1 MDTPNMALRTSQLIS
16 SSLHFWWVAFLRCS
30 KDYWWICQQ
39 KGKCLDSRLVKVW
52 QDFGDVFE
60 YNSLMHWWQDRG
72 TGLFDSPQV
81 EMDFVEYLVSGML
94 VLKRKDLVHPH
105 KGKICIAIPLDLD
118 RKKMLAA
125 VEAVF
130 KIANVRGAHY
140 DQDAKY
146 QLIYTD
152 PRTLRKLIPAYCT
165 WALKLCVEQSQ
176 ATNPIHKWKSYEMG
190 KQLKATPEHVTTI
203 YDSPKTA
210 KAKRSSMRTDQ
221 SRNNASALS
230 LISNVE
236 IGKFPSKAKVT
247 AKPRWTESQQAGL
260 DQAVATG
267 QWPPKDWLDLEH
279 TFMLPDQGLDLFND
293 QGAPIVRELAILTA
307 MNNMEK
313 TFLSTS
319 HSAG

>member
-39 KGKCLDSRLVKVW
+39 KGNCLDSRLVKVW
-52 QDFGDVFE
+52 QDFGDVFQ

-176 ATNPIHKWKSYEMG
+176 SSNPIH
-190 KQLKATPEHVTTI
+190 
-203 YDSPKTA
+203 SP
-210 KAKRSSMRTDQ
+210 
-221 SRNNASALS
+221 
-230 LISNVE
+230 
-236 IGKFPSKAKVT
+236 P
-247 AKPRWTESQQAGL
+247 
-260 DQAVATG
+260 
-267 QWPPKDWLDLEH
+267 
-279 TFMLPDQGLDLFND
+279 
-293 QGAPIVRELAILTA
+293 
-307 MNNMEK
+307 
-313 TFLSTS
+313 
-319 HSAG
+319 

>member
-1 MDTPNMALRTSQLIS
+1 M
-16 SSLHFWWVAFLRCS
+16 
-30 KDYWWICQQ
+30 
-39 KGKCLDSRLVKVW
+39 
-52 QDFGDVFE
+52 
-60 YNSLMHWWQDRG
+60 
-72 TGLFDSPQV
+72 
-81 EMDFVEYLVSGML
+81 
-94 VLKRKDLVHPH
+94 LKRKDLVYPH

-176 ATNPIHKWKSYEMG
+176 SSNPIHKWKSYEMG
-190 KQLKATPEHVTTI
+190 RQLKATPEHVATI

-260 DQAVATG
+260 DQAVSTG

-293 QGAPIVRELAILTA
+293 QGAPIVRELAILAA

-313 TFLSTS
+313 SFLSS
-319 HSAG
+319 RHAARQQN